1 MRIEMKDFA
10 RNSSIYFISN
20 LINKGISFFLFAYIA
35 RAITVEQMGQYN
47 LYLLLATIF
56 TLFLSLEIQSGYT
69 RFYFDMKRAGKRDA
83 FEHSLINL
91 LLLANIILG
100 ILFWISRDTIFGI
113 FYNIPDATYLLII
126 FFPFFTSV
134 SSIILAKFRL
144 EERAF
149 ELAVVSLLQN
159 LANLVFVISLLSAM
173 SDKVFIIICG
183 MLIMHGVI
191 IFYYAVRYIR
201 SWSFRIDFSLV
212 KESLRF
218 SSFLCVSTMGAYFLS
233 MTDRYMLEKLETEKS
248 VGYYSAFSRLAST
261 VELCMLPFYNAFA
274 PKVYREYQRE
284 GFRKVYYSMLIMVS
298 AILLLQTNFL
308 TLFNKELTTLILS
321 SKYID
326 YYYVLYILVLGYA
339 FKSMSYY
346 LAMNIHLSKK
356 TQYDIVVEVSSGII
370 NILLNI
376 LLIIQ
381 IGLIGAVIAT
391 VISYFIRLTMYL
403 FYANR
408 FFKRFYLS
416 YVKIGSFIAA
426 LLSFTW
432 FHYTLFEQDLPI
444 KIGIYLL
451 ELFAVVFI
459 FLRVVDNR
467 YREILLTK
475 LKSIPTSL
483 SFHGR
488 WTNLSSN
495 KETDDDSS
503 SDKERQS
510 TKRDRTPTGRIG

>member
-1 MRIEMKDFA
+1 MKDFA
-10 RNSSIYFISN
+10 RNSSIYFVSN
-20 LINKGISFFLFAYIA
+20 FINKGISFFLFAYIA

-69 RFYFDMKRAGKRDA
+69 RFYFDMKHAGKKDA

-91 LLLANIILG
+91 LLLANIIIG
-100 ILFWISRDTIFGI
+100 IVFWISRDTIFGI

-126 FFPFFTSV
+126 FFPFFTSA
-134 SSIILAKFRL
+134 SSIIMAKFRL

-149 ELAVVSLLQN
+149 ELAIVSLIQN
-159 LANLVFVISLLSAM
+159 LANLVFVISLLSAT
-173 SDKVFIIICG
+173 SDKVFIIISG

-191 IFYYAVRYIR
+191 ILYYIARYIR

-274 PKVYREYQRE
+274 PKVYREFRDE
-284 GFRKVYYSMLIMVS
+284 GFRRVYYSMLLMVS
-298 AILLLQTNFL
+298 TILLLQTNFL

-339 FKSMSYY
+339 FKAMSYY

-356 TQYDIVVEVSSGII
+356 TQYDIVVELSSGII

-376 LLIIQ
+376 ILIIQ
-381 IGLIGAVIAT
+381 LGLMGAVIAT
-391 VISYFIRLTMYL
+391 VISYFIRLTMYVY
-403 FYANR
+403 YANR

-416 YVKIGSFIAA
+416 YVKIGSFLAV

-432 FHYTLFEQDLPI
+432 LHYILFEQDLLS
-444 KIGIYLL
+444 KILLYVL
-451 ELFAVVFI
+451 ELFAVLFI

-475 LKSIPTSL
+475 FKDILNYFS
-483 SFHGR
+483 HYGR
-488 WTNLSSN
+488 GVNVN
-495 KETDDDSS
+495 NHKEQDNDSS

-510 TKRDRTPTGRIG
+510 TKRDRTPTGGFG